1 MDSKSIVLL
10 ITALHC
16 VHHFKEIW
24 LFQNFTIENDTE
36 TTVCYQVS
44 WVYFQ
49 ILLWIFLGL
58 MLFKSPK
65 SFSVVQTQKVINVS

>member
-10 ITALHC
+10 LTALHC
-16 VHHFKEIW
+16 VHNFKEIS
-24 LFQNFTIENDTE
+24 LFQNFTIKNDTE
-36 TTVCYQVS
+36 TAVCYQVS
-44 WVYFQ
+44 LVYFQ

-65 SFSVVQTQKVINVS
+65 SFPVVQTQKMINVS